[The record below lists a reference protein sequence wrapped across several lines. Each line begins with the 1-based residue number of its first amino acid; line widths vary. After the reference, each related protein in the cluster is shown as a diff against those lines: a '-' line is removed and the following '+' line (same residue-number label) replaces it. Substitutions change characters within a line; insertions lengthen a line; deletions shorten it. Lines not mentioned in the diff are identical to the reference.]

1 MKKFIIVLTAMAV
14 MSVMVGCASITVP
27 VAATTNPVGSK
38 VGKASGVVLFFN
50 LMGKADVSIQ
60 EAAKNG
66 GITQISTVDTGS
78 IRWFGGLFTSYHTT
92 VTGE

>member
-1 MKKFIIVLTAMAV
+1 MKKFIIVLAAMAA
-14 MSVMVGCASITVP
+14 MSVMVSCVSVTQP

-38 VGKASGVVLFFN
+38 VGKANGTVLFYAI
-50 LMGKADVSIQ
+50 GKADVSIQ

-66 GITQISTVDTGS
+66 GITQISTVDTGV
-78 IRWFGGLFTSYHTT
+78 IRWFGGVVTIYHTT